1 MSQTTIVALKAIVG
15 DAHVKTDPADLEIWG
30 QDWTRFFRPAPLAI
44 ILPKTIEEVQA
55 IVRFA
60 NEAGLALVPSGGRT
74 GLSGG
79 AVAENGELVVS
90 FDRMNR
96 IRDFH
101 PVDRTVVCEAGVVTA
116 QLQAF
121 AREKELF
128 YPVDFASAGSSQI
141 GGNIATNAG
150 GINVIKYGMTRD
162 WVAGL
167 RVVTGSGELMNL
179 NAGLV
184 KNNTGYDFRH
194 LFVGSE
200 GTLGLIVEAT
210 MRLTTPPAEQT
221 VMVLGVNNF
230 ADMMEILRRF
240 RADLSLTAFEFFS
253 DEALQYVM
261 KHRDKRRPLDEV
273 CPYYAL
279 IEFEHLHASTED
291 QALAALED
299 CMAQGWVVDGVMSQS
314 LAQRAGLWESRE
326 GISESITYRTPHKN
340 DIAVVTSKVPDF
352 LADIE
357 AVVKAHY
364 PDFEIIWFGHI
375 GDGNLHLNILC
386 PEGMD
391 KAAFLKGCKTVNRF
405 VYDIVRKY
413 EGSVSAEHGIGLLK
427 KDSLMYTR
435 SEAEMAVM
443 RSIRKAFDPN
453 GIMNPG
459 KIFD

>member
-1 MSQTTIVALKAIVG
+1 MSQTTIAALKAIVG
-15 DAHVKTDPADLEIWG
+15 DAHVKTDPADLETWG

-44 ILPKTIEEVQA
+44 ILPKTLEEVQA

-60 NEAGLALVPSGGRT
+60 NETGLALVPSGGRT

-96 IRDFH
+96 IRDFN

-121 AREKELF
+121 AREQGLF

-194 LFVGSE
+194 LFIGSE

-221 VMVLGVNNF
+221 VMVLGVMFRNLIDN
-230 ADMMEILRRF
+230 AIRYAGDHARIQASILKNKDSIQVRVSDNGPNIGQATRT
-240 RADLSLTAFEFFS
+240 RIFEKFYRGRS
-253 DEALQYVM
+253 
-261 KHRDKRRPLDEV
+261 
-273 CPYYAL
+273 
-279 IEFEHLHASTED
+279 S
-291 QALAALED
+291 
-299 CMAQGWVVDGVMSQS
+299 QGDG
-314 LAQRAGLWESRE
+314 AGLGLSICSDIATLHSASLVLLPRDQDMNSFLVTFRE
-326 GISESITYRTPHKN
+326 G
-340 DIAVVTSKVPDF
+340 
-352 LADIE
+352 
-357 AVVKAHY
+357 
-364 PDFEIIWFGHI
+364 
-375 GDGNLHLNILC
+375 
-386 PEGMD
+386 
-391 KAAFLKGCKTVNRF
+391 
-405 VYDIVRKY
+405 
-413 EGSVSAEHGIGLLK
+413 
-427 KDSLMYTR
+427 
-435 SEAEMAVM
+435 
-443 RSIRKAFDPN
+443 
-453 GIMNPG
+453 
-459 KIFD
+459 